1 MARSIWKGSI
11 SFGLVN
17 IPVGLYAAE
26 TRNDISFKML
36 DKKTMS
42 PIHYK
47 RVAEEGGKEV
57 PWEQTIR
64 GYEFES
70 GKYVVLSD
78 ADLKGAAPEATQT
91 IDIVDFVDLDEISPL
106 YFDKPYYLAPDKKGT
121 KAYALLRET
130 LRRTGKVGISK
141 VVIRTREYLA
151 AVVARGE
158 VLTLEL
164 MRYAHELR
172 DADDLDVPRGKQ
184 GVTDR
189 EIDMAERLVEGMVS
203 AWDPGKY
210 KDTYRNDVMK
220 MIEKRVE
227 AGELFYRGAY
237 HDQMAMLGL
246 VAEGLLR
253 IYLLA
258 DNGRQVTLHYADP
271 GDIVGAPALLLA
283 GAQSAGDQARRPWQ
297 LLGGRKIH
305 GEALRDTLLLRLSPG
320 QFLRL
325 VRTEVSVAW
334 PLAMFL
340 ARRAVA
346 AQQILSDDMFLPIQA
361 RVARHV
367 IDLAV
372 PQGEALVVSAGHQE
386 IADAIGSVREVVSR
400 AMGQMRDEGLITR
413 EGNQTVVTDV
423 ARLRAIASTG

>member
-1 MARSIWKGSI
+1 MHLAFPPHIGRRIMARAIWKGSI

-17 IPVGLYAAE
+17 IPVGLYSAE
-26 TRNDISFKML
+26 TRDDISFKLL

-91 IDIVDFVDLDEISPL
+91 IDIVDFVDLEEISPL
-106 YFDKPYYLAPDKKGT
+106 YFDKPYYLAPDKKGA

-172 DADDLDVPRGKQ
+172 DADDLDVPRGKE

-203 AWDPGKY
+203 AWDPEKY
-210 KDTYRNDVMK
+210 KDTYRTDVMK

-227 AGELFYRGAY
+227 AGQLESSP
-237 HDQMAMLGL
+237 
-246 VAEGLLR
+246 E
-253 IYLLA
+253 
-258 DNGRQVTLHYADP
+258 P
-271 GDIVGAPALLLA
+271 APKPKE
-283 GAQSAGDQARRPWQ
+283 SR
-297 LLGGRKIH
+297 
-305 GEALRDTLLLRLSPG
+305 SN
-320 QFLRL
+320 
-325 VRTEVSVAW
+325 
-334 PLAMFL
+334 
-340 ARRAVA
+340 
-346 AQQILSDDMFLPIQA
+346 
-361 RVARHV
+361 V
-367 IDLAV
+367 I
-372 PQGEALVVSAGHQE
+372 
-386 IADAIGSVREVVSR
+386 
-400 AMGQMRDEGLITR
+400 
-413 EGNQTVVTDV
+413 
-423 ARLRAIASTG
+423 